1 MKEFISHILKQ
12 VAAILEYVIAFML
25 AIGII
30 LLCFRMVCSLQNIPH
45 LNTYPNYDDL
55 LEVCFNLIIGV
66 ELIRMMYSHSP
77 STVFEVL
84 LFAIARHIIM
94 DHSSIYSSLI
104 GVCSIAVLFATRKYL
119 FSEFDVADE
128 TVFRA
133 STKAKVVNK
142 ILSVNIPHKTDDTL
156 AVRLFVEHISVICL
170 LYNMFF
176 KKECFAQE
184 QEYRMVFLCVHRRK
198 QLLSGDSILVEY
210 RIKDEVFIPFIR
222 MKLGDISCLK
232 SVCVGTKNT
241 SDLAVKGLRHY
252 FGSRNLEVRVK
263 KSEIPLRY

>member
-104 GVCSIAVLFATRKYL
+104 GVCSIAVYSQQGNTCSQNSML
-119 FSEFDVADE
+119 
-128 TVFRA
+128 
-133 STKAKVVNK
+133 
-142 ILSVNIPHKTDDTL
+142 
-156 AVRLFVEHISVICL
+156 
-170 LYNMFF
+170 
-176 KKECFAQE
+176 Q
-184 QEYRMVFLCVHRRK
+184 
-198 QLLSGDSILVEY
+198 
-210 RIKDEVFIPFIR
+210 
-222 MKLGDISCLK
+222 MKL
-232 SVCVGTKNT
+232 
-241 SDLAVKGLRHY
+241 Y
-252 FGSRNLEVRVK
+252 FGPQQKLRLSI
-263 KSEIPLRY
+263 KS

>member
-1 MKEFISHILKQ
+1 MKELISHLLKQ

-30 LLCFRMVCSLQNIPH
+30 LLCLRMVCSLQYIPN

-94 DHSSIYSSLI
+94 DHTSIYSSLI
-104 GVCSIAVLFATRKYL
+104 GVCSIAVLFATRKFL
-119 FSEFDVADE
+119 FSEFDIADE

-142 ILSVNIPHKTDDTL
+142 ILSV
-156 AVRLFVEHISVICL
+156 
-170 LYNMFF
+170 
-176 KKECFAQE
+176 
-184 QEYRMVFLCVHRRK
+184 K
-198 QLLSGDSILVEY
+198 QM
-210 RIKDEVFIPFIR
+210 IPFP
-222 MKLGDISCLK
+222 MYCCGISKNRISRPVLVHVIT
-232 SVCVGTKNT
+232 STIAVC
-241 SDLAVKGLRHY
+241 GLPNFMMEKFQEFR
-252 FGSRNLEVRVK
+252 
-263 KSEIPLRY
+263 